1 MTDFYLNEYSI
12 LAALLIDCKNFC
24 GNRSHLWHF
33 LRLTSPE
40 TESAFKSSLRKG
52 TSGREERP
60 GQSPL
65 SSGKSKAIRKGEIQ
79 LCEQGAFPSVIQAT
93 HSSL

>member
-1 MTDFYLNEYSI
+1 MKGTQVSIEFDLNEYSI
-12 LAALLIDCKNFC
+12 SAALLIDRENFG

-40 TESAFKSSLRKG
+40 MESAFKSSQRKG

-60 GQSPL
+60 GQSLL
-65 SSGKSKAIRKGEIQ
+65 SSGKSKAIRKPEIR
-79 LCEQGAFPSVIQAT
+79 
-93 HSSL
+93 